1 MSYRIGNKRDSVY
14 DHCLM
19 MIGCGKWPAGM
30 RLPSIREAEREWNVN
45 RMAIQQAYKKLASQG
60 IAISKPRSG
69 YYVTSQESI
78 RRISDHRVELEN
90 LCRTFSETITKT
102 TGLAPLPVFRYLAKL
117 ARLRDKEAPMCAFVE
132 CSMTQAEAHARE
144 VVDRLGMSVMPM
156 TVDNIA
162 GSENRVPRHISV
174 LLTTY
179 FHSAELMPLCKPGQL
194 EVVVVPVEV
203 SPQLVEQVRPSG
215 KILILLEEEQQTA
228 KTVAD
233 DAGRILNCP
242 PLEIK
247 VTTDIRVALAELLE
261 PSSSTGAPEAFALVS
276 PREWDRMGQRWR
288 NHPNV
293 HLVPFRIRDEAW
305 DLIADVVG
313 MPLGALG

>member
-1 MSYRIGNKRDSVY
+1 
-14 DHCLM
+14 
-19 MIGCGKWPAGM
+19 
-30 RLPSIREAEREWNVN
+30 
-45 RMAIQQAYKKLASQG
+45 
-60 IAISKPRSG
+60 
-69 YYVTSQESI
+69 
-78 RRISDHRVELEN
+78 
-90 LCRTFSETITKT
+90 
-102 TGLAPLPVFRYLAKL
+102 
-117 ARLRDKEAPMCAFVE
+117 MCAFVE
-132 CSMTQAEAHARE
+132 CTMTQAEAHARE

-156 TVDNIA
+156 TVDDIA
-162 GSENRVPRHISV
+162 GRENRVPRHISV

-179 FHSAELMPLCKPGQL
+179 FHSAQLMPLCRPGQL

-203 SPQLVEQVRPSG
+203 SPQLVEQVRPSS

-247 VTTDIRVALAELLE
+247 VTTDIRVALAELLK
-261 PSSSTGAPEAFALVS
+261 PSGSTGASETFALVS

-293 HLVPFRIRDEAW
+293 HLVPFRIHDEAW